1 VESRSVNAIHMVL
14 GLVVIAANGVAGA
27 WGGIAWLRRSP
38 SVVFWY
44 LLRVAQAAVVLQV
57 GVGLALVLGGRR
69 PPDAL
74 HLVYGI
80 APLVV
85 ALVTEAMRVG
95 AAQRE
100 IEEVGDLE
108 AAPRAEQV
116 AVARRV
122 VRRETGIMAVGTLVI
137 VTLALRAAFTG
148 G

>member
-1 VESRSVNAIHMVL
+1 MNTIHMVL
-14 GLVVIAANGVAGA
+14 GFVVIGSNGLAGT
-27 WGGIAWLRRSP
+27 WGGVAWLRHSP

-44 LLRVAQAAVVLQV
+44 LLRIAQAAVVLQV
-57 GVGLALVLGGRR
+57 GVGLALVLGGRP
-69 PPDAL
+69 PPDGL

-80 APLVV
+80 SPLVV

-100 IEEVGDLE
+100 LEEAGDLE
-108 AAPRAEQV
+108 EAPRAEQV
-116 AVARRV
+116 TVARRV

-137 VTLALRAAFTG
+137 LTLALRAAFTAG